1 MSSIQESL
9 GPISSA
15 AVDPRLAPHLESGET
30 VLWQNQPRQGSF
42 FGPGQILT
50 SVGLI
55 ALGLILASGIVG
67 PQLPELSRYVPAA
80 AASGTGLFLLITNW
94 NRRATLWAYAIT
106 DRRLLSVLKDKVV
119 RSLTPGELDRFELRI
134 KRDTVYWL
142 KLANHNR
149 SSNSGHGTSRGPD
162 GVLVGFHGQG
172 DAQATRS
179 LIETWRQAYS
189 DRASASAAAFVDT
202 MSAAKANAQA
212 DGRTAPPPGVLRVNH
227 SQTGLTLDVLPDWK
241 VTVKSRQDGPLRLF
255 GVQVLPR
262 IIRDGPEHPY
272 SESVGSWNYLSVRGA
287 PEAGLELTILDRPLD
302 ITLEKILNDPLS
314 DVVGTKVLSST
325 PDLQIGPF
333 RGFSVVRRM
342 PGKEVRSV
350 EALSA
355 PSMLRQ
361 VWLARGDMH
370 LELRGYALE
379 NQPDVQNAID
389 AMVDSLGM
397 QS

>member
-1 MSSIQESL
+1 MSQMQESL
-9 GPISSA
+9 DPISSA
-15 AVDPRLAPHLESGET
+15 SVNPRLQPHLEPGER

-50 SVGLI
+50 SVALI

-80 AASGTGLFLLITNW
+80 AASGTGLLLLITNW

-119 RSLTPGELDRFELRI
+119 RSLTPGELDHFQLRV

-142 KLANHNR
+142 KLANRNR
-149 SSNSGHGTSRGPD
+149 NSGHGTSRGPD
-162 GVLVGFHGQG
+162 GVLVGFHGQS
-172 DAQATRS
+172 DAQATRL
-179 LIETWRQAYS
+179 LIETWRQTYS
-189 DRASASAAAFVDT
+189 GRASASAASFVET
-202 MSAAKANAQA
+202 MSAAKANAPA
-212 DGRTAPPPGVLRVNH
+212 DGRPAPPPGVLRVSH
-227 SQTGLTLDVLPDWK
+227 AQTGLSLDVLPDWK
-241 VTVKSRQDGPLRLF
+241 VTVKSRQDGPLRLL
-255 GVQVLPR
+255 GVQLLPR
-262 IIRDGPEHPY
+262 VIRDGPEHPY

-287 PEAGLELTILDRPLD
+287 PEAGLELTILDGPLD
-302 ITLEKILNDPLS
+302 ITLDKILNDPLS
-314 DVVGTKVLSST
+314 DVLGTIVLSST

-342 PGKEVRSV
+342 PGKAVRSV

-389 AMVDSLGM
+389 AMVDSLRM